1 MATPEPLAP
10 SKRLRNAALAE
21 RERLRRDLERTEK
34 RISALRNELAEAE
47 RSAGD
52 IRRQLALLAQLAHD
66 EEQDS
71 PFQVQRS
78 LRAVEPAAPEHP
90 VPEYET
96 SPPHGYLR
104 GADIRVAAVRIL
116 ASTENPA
123 RPIHY
128 GEWYA
133 LLTQA
138 GYGVGGRDPQATF
151 LTQVG
156 RSPLVKHT
164 GERGFYAL
172 DLDTPGRLSD
182 KLHELH
188 SELVGLHQGQQ
199 TIEAIATVRERRAE
213 LTSEYA
219 KVEREFQ
226 EAAIALGLEASQRAS
241 DLS

>member
-10 SKRLRNAALAE
+10 SKRLRSAALAE
-21 RERLRRDLERTEK
+21 RDRLLRDLDRTDK
-34 RISALRNELAEAE
+34 RISALRSDLAEAE
-47 RSAGD
+47 RNAGD

-71 PFQVQRS
+71 AFPVQRS
-78 LRAVEPAAPEHP
+78 LRAVEPAIGAAAT
-90 VPEYET
+90 EYEA
-96 SPPHGYLR
+96 PPRGYLR

-128 GEWYA
+128 GEWYD

-138 GYGVGGRDPQATF
+138 GYGVAGRDPQATF

-172 DLDTPGRLSD
+172 DLDAPRRLSER
-182 KLHELH
+182 LHELH
-188 SELVGLHQGQQ
+188 TELAGLHQGQQ

-219 KVEREFQ
+219 KVERELE
-226 EAAIALGLEASQRAS
+226 EAAIALGLDTTQKAS
-241 DLS
+241 DIS

>member
-10 SKRLRNAALAE
+10 SKRLRSAALAE
-21 RERLRRDLERTEK
+21 RDRLRRDLDRTDK
-34 RISALRNELAEAE
+34 RISALHNELAEAE
-47 RSAGD
+47 RNASD

-66 EEQDS
+66 EERDS
-71 PFQVQRS
+71 PFPAQRS
-78 LRAVEPAAPEHP
+78 LRAVEPALEDA
-90 VPEYET
+90 VSEYQT
-96 SPPHGYLR
+96 PRHGYLR

-123 RPIHY
+123 KPIHY
-128 GEWYA
+128 GEWYG

-156 RSPLVKHT
+156 RSPIVKHT

-172 DLDTPGRLSD
+172 DLDAPRRLSEQLQS
-182 KLHELH
+182 LHA
-188 SELVGLHQGQQ
+188 ELVGLHQGQQ

-219 KVEREFQ
+219 KVERELE
-226 EAAIALGLEASQRAS
+226 EAATALGLDQQQD
-241 DLS
+241 DL

>member
-10 SKRLRNAALAE
+10 SKRLRTAALAE
-21 RERLRRDLERTEK
+21 RDRLLRDLDRTDK

-47 RSAGD
+47 RNAGD

-71 PFQVQRS
+71 AFPVQRS
-78 LRAVEPAAPEHP
+78 LRAVEPAIGDA
-90 VPEYET
+90 VPEYEA
-96 SPPHGYLR
+96 PPRGYLR

-116 ASTENPA
+116 ASTESPA
-123 RPIHY
+123 SPIHY
-128 GEWYA
+128 SEWYG
-133 LLTQA
+133 LLTRA

-172 DLDTPGRLSD
+172 DLDAPRRLSEQ
-182 KLHELH
+182 LHELH
-188 SELVGLHQGQQ
+188 GELAGLHQGQQ

-213 LTSEYA
+213 LTAEYA
-219 KVEREFQ
+219 KVERELE
-226 EAAIALGLEASQRAS
+226 EATIALGLEASQQTS
-241 DLS
+241 DVT